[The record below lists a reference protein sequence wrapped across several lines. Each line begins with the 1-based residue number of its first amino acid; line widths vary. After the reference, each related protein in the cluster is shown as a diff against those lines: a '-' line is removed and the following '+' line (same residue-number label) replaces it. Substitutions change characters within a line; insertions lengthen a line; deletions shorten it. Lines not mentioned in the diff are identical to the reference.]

1 MRRALLIVLG
11 LVISGVFVAI
21 AVKEMDWPKVA
32 ETIRRMDPMPWLPLS
47 VLAYLVGQ
55 FVRGVRC
62 RLLVSHEA
70 NISTMTGSNIVI
82 IGYAVNTVLPA
93 RMGEVARAGVMS
105 ERTGLPFIQSLTVT
119 FLERVLDGLA
129 ILSVLLV
136 TTLMLP
142 VEGLIKNT
150 VYVASIV
157 LGSAA
162 AGITIAV
169 ASPEFLTTLISRT
182 VGVIGRRW
190 HDAAL
195 RLSMYVANGVSYL
208 RVPRDAVRVGLLS
221 VLVWVIET
229 VMFLLLFPAFGL
241 PIEFWWA
248 ALAMAVTNLGIL
260 VPSAPGYVGPFHYF
274 CMMALISVGV
284 DESVALGF
292 AVVVHI
298 TIHVPIIVWGVGVAV
313 WYGVEL
319 GSTVAMA
326 KFVWNEGLDSHQ
338 SGAAVIGALTPRRRD
353 LLTTRFLKALVESLV
368 PIEELGLSQ
377 DKQDEVLSGTT
388 DFVRGQI
395 GGMSTRLR
403 ILFAFGM
410 AGFKFLVRLRYIRG
424 FCQLP
429 LTRRQ
434 RVVEMWAYGPIG
446 PARQLFRAL
455 RSTALLACY
464 EHPLVIDTNPS
475 ISVEERSV

>member
-298 TIHVPIIVWGVGVAV
+298 
-313 WYGVEL
+313 
-319 GSTVAMA
+319 
-326 KFVWNEGLDSHQ
+326 
-338 SGAAVIGALTPRRRD
+338 
-353 LLTTRFLKALVESLV
+353 
-368 PIEELGLSQ
+368 
-377 DKQDEVLSGTT
+377 
-388 DFVRGQI
+388 
-395 GGMSTRLR
+395 
-403 ILFAFGM
+403 
-410 AGFKFLVRLRYIRG
+410 
-424 FCQLP
+424 
-429 LTRRQ
+429 
-434 RVVEMWAYGPIG
+434 
-446 PARQLFRAL
+446 
-455 RSTALLACY
+455 
-464 EHPLVIDTNPS
+464 
-475 ISVEERSV
+475 